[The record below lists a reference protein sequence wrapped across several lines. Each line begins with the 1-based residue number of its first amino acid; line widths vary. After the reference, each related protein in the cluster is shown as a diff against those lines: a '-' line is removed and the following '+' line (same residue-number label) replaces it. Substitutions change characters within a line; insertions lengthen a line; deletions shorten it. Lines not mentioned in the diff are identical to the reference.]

1 MTQRVL
7 NGFPQYFDFI
17 YLRSKY
23 FGTPVT
29 QADQTK
35 TDIDLVNDTLG
46 DTITVDAQNLPLLQ
60 VLRDG
65 AFLHPDQG
73 YELIAPNQIRVTPGL
88 LAGEVLEFLMFT
100 GQSGA
105 IQVIPT
111 VDPQPGPDG
120 IDHTINEAVLFT
132 DGSGTESAAFPATL
146 ASGLTRIVTFFD
158 LDVGRTDVYFNGTRL
173 SATAGQYTLVN
184 STTIDLDDDYSAVKG
199 RVEIVNQRV
208 GA

>member
-1 MTQRVL
+1 MTQRIL

-23 FGTPVT
+23 FGNSIT

-46 DTITVDAQNLPLLQ
+46 DVIVVDAQNLPLLQ

-73 YELIAPNQIRVTPGL
+73 FELIAPNQIRVTPGL
-88 LAGEVLEFLMFT
+88 LNGEVLEFMMFT

-105 IQVIPT
+105 INVIPT
-111 VDPQPGPDG
+111 VDPAPGPDG
-120 IDHTINEAVLFT
+120 IDHTLNEAVLFT
-132 DGSGTESAAFPATL
+132 DGSGTETAAFPATL
-146 ASGLTRIVTFFD
+146 AGGVTRIVTFFD

-173 SATAGQYTLVN
+173 STASNQYTLVN
-184 STTIDLDDDYSAVKG
+184 STTIDLDDDYSSVRG
-199 RVEIVNQRV
+199 EVVIVNQRV